1 MFNLH
6 RVVLNQGTALILLI
20 GLLPVHGVSQDR
32 PVGEFTPAKP
42 AEDPA
47 SGVLSHGTL
56 ELKETP
62 STVTIRQAGNVLLT
76 YNKQSPPVPAGI
88 DGIYARSGFLHPVM
102 SPAGRVVTETF
113 PFDHAHQHGIFT
125 AWVKTQWN
133 DREIDFWNLAG
144 GTGRV
149 LHERIFRTFVEEG
162 QIGFEADLIHRAEK
176 SPATDILRERWK
188 ITAIQTDG
196 TYHCF
201 DLQTTQSA
209 ITDAPLAIQKY
220 HYGGVAYR
228 GPVRWLTEDNT
239 NPGRQSTDAAADARE
254 PSSISNDLGSDRI
267 KGNHEHA
274 RWVSVTGNIDGK
286 PVTIS
291 VLSHRDNFRAP
302 QAARLHP
309 TKPYFVFSPC
319 VDGEFVIDR
328 DHPFAGRY
336 RYLITDAA
344 PNAEWL
350 NAQWETWCSM

>member
-1 MFNLH
+1 MFNFH
-6 RVVLNQGTALILLI
+6 RVVLNRGIALILLI
-20 GLLPVHGVSQDR
+20 GFVPVHGVSQDR
-32 PVGEFTPAKP
+32 PVGRFTPAKP

-56 ELKETP
+56 ELEETP
-62 STVTIRQAGNVLLT
+62 ETVTIRQTGTVLLT

-88 DGIYARSGFLHPVM
+88 DAIYARSGFLHPVM

-149 LHERIFRTFVEEG
+149 LHERIVRTFVEDG

-176 SPATDILRERWK
+176 APAVDILRERWK

-196 TYHCF
+196 TYHSF

-228 GPVRWLTEDNT
+228 GPVRWLTEENI

-254 PSSISNDLGSDRI
+254 PSSILNDLGSDRI

-274 RWVSVTGNIDGK
+274 RWVSVTGNTDGK

-328 DHPFAGRY
+328 DHPFVGRY

-344 PNAEWL
+344 PDAEWL